1 MKGFA
6 LESWQ
11 IYVAIGLGVFKSLVN
26 PMCRTM
32 ITNLLPAD
40 ERGKIFALLGVLQ
53 ALSPLISSTLYV
65 AIYTRTL
72 NTEPGIFNVFS
83 AFLFGI
89 GIILLGTVWHK
100 KSRNLVYYEPV
111 FK

>member
-1 MKGFA
+1 MSGVSTDGMPYDHVLHTHLCGFP
-6 LESWQ
+6 
-11 IYVAIGLGVFKSLVN
+11 F
-26 PMCRTM
+26 P
-32 ITNLLPAD
+32 
-40 ERGKIFALLGVLQ
+40 GKIFALLGVLQ

-89 GIILLGTVWHK
+89 GIILLG
-100 KSRNLVYYEPV
+100 
-111 FK
+111 

>member
-40 ERGKIFALLGVLQ
+40 ERGKYGWHAL
-53 ALSPLISSTLYV
+53 
-65 AIYTRTL
+65 
-72 NTEPGIFNVFS
+72 
-83 AFLFGI
+83 
-89 GIILLGTVWHK
+89 
-100 KSRNLVYYEPV
+100 
-111 FK
+111 